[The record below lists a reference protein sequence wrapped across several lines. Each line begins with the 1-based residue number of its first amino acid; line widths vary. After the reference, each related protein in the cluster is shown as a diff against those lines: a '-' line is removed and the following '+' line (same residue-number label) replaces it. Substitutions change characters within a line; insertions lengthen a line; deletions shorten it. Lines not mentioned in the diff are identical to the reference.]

1 MMLSR
6 IMRIASAINNNP
18 KMLALHRYTP
28 LFNNRAL
35 ILKSHSLFWF
45 SNDKQTSSKINHN
58 SINKNKQ
65 KMYILSQ
72 FPYPSG

>member
-1 MMLSR
+1 MLSR

-35 ILKSHSLFWF
+35 ILKSHSLFWY
-45 SNDKQTSSKINHN
+45 SNDKQS
-58 SINKNKQ
+58 
-65 KMYILSQ
+65 
-72 FPYPSG
+72 